1 MRPSLSYG
9 HCHIQ
14 IYSCCQTHCSTG
26 SEAKKILYSIFNFI
40 FWTSTVL
47 TGFAMYHNNKSK
59 HYISKQLY
67 YLTLISVAL
76 RDNHETKNGTAVLS
90 NGIIEANLSK
100 SYITEIKIF
109 HWTLLKIFDFE
120 NFEFQYQKY
129 LTTRPLGDVKSNFG
143 QLLFSTPHW
152 FFHSYLN

>member
-1 MRPSLSYG
+1 MGIVIFRYILVVKHTVAQGQRQRKYL
-9 HCHIQ
+9 
-14 IYSCCQTHCSTG
+14 
-26 SEAKKILYSIFNFI
+26 LYSIFNFI

-90 NGIIEANLSK
+90 NGIFEANLSK
-100 SYITEIKIF
+100 SYITEIRRCKIEF
-109 HWTLLKIFDFE
+109 WTTFVFCTTLIFPLLFELE
-120 NFEFQYQKY
+120 NFEK
-129 LTTRPLGDVKSNFG
+129 RG
-143 QLLFSTPHW
+143 
-152 FFHSYLN
+152 